1 MPTTRCV
8 RCAPISLSCSAD
20 DASASCALQDKFE
33 FSLQDGNHQEIK
45 DLAYNYIEGLQW
57 VMYYYYAGV
66 ASWGWFYHYHYSPR
80 ISGTSHPLLPS
91 AHAGPELASHPFLVL
106 SDLKDVD
113 KMTFD
118 FDIGKPFHPFEQLM
132 GVLPAASKQHIPP
145 AFQVRLHSISSTD
158 LF

>member
-8 RCAPISLSCSAD
+8 RCAPISLSFSAD

-33 FSLQDGNHQEIK
+33 FSFKDGNHQEIK

-80 ISGTSHPLLPS
+80 ISGTSHPLFPS
-91 AHAGPELASHPFLVL
+91 ARTGLDLASHPFLVRAIRPKGRRQ
-106 SDLKDVD
+106 DD
-113 KMTFD
+113 
-118 FDIGKPFHPFEQLM
+118 
-132 GVLPAASKQHIPP
+132 
-145 AFQVRLHSISSTD
+145 VRLRHRQAVPPVRAAHGSLARSEQTAHPPRLPGTSS
-158 LF
+158 LHLIY